1 MHTVLQ
7 FKKTFSSCLCMSTTI
22 HTVLQLKKTFQF
34 LPMYEYNYAYS
45 IAVKEDFSVLAYV

>member
-1 MHTVLQ
+1 MHTVFQ